1 MHRKNIGVVVNSSF
15 ALMRTSR
22 FLSRLCRDDH
32 SSLYSNSISSLSSS
46 SSKLISYTS
55 DSPKEQQK
63 NKIADS
69 HRRLQFNSPH
79 RLTRGGGQ
87 GFFSSPWR
95 SFLYSVNSSP
105 HVISLPSFSLDSSSI
120 RHSFNRG
127 KFFDYIIDL
136 FSNVVVY
143 FDSFLFFKKIFFPR
157 FQVF

>member
-1 MHRKNIGVVVNSSF
+1 MHRKNIGIVVNSSF

-143 FDSFLFFKKIFFPR
+143 FDSFLFF
-157 FQVF
+157 